1 MRDFHEVTVRE
12 RKMEKIYKNQGKIT
26 EVITPIWGELKAK
39 GWTQQKL
46 ANKLEITQPAA
57 GRIVNGW
64 QAKAGQ
70 REPYPRS
77 PGQLIDFCNVTNTSL
92 AEFDIVNEESV
103 LAKAKF
109 LYLATV
115 SAKGEETGTPLGIKY
130 GVTKTTPEQRLVEV
144 NTQKPQFNH
153 RLFLSVEFAGLNN
166 AAAAEDA
173 LVKEFG
179 KEPPGEYV
187 YARKDDV
194 WPHLIGFIKYLK
206 HEVKYY

>member
-1 MRDFHEVTVRE
+1 
-12 RKMEKIYKNQGKIT
+12 MEKIYKDEESIT
-26 EVITPIWGELKAK
+26 EVITPIWCELKAK
-39 GWTQQKL
+39 GWTQSVL
-46 ANKLEITQPAA
+46 AEKMGITQPAA

-64 QAKAGQ
+64 QAKGGR
-70 REPYPRS
+70 REPYGRNADV
-77 PGQLIDFCNVTNTSL
+77 LIGFCNATGTSL
-92 AEFDIVNEESV
+92 AEFDIVNEESA

-130 GVTKTTPEQRLVEV
+130 GVTKKTPEQRLIGV

>member
-1 MRDFHEVTVRE
+1 M
-12 RKMEKIYKNQGKIT
+12 IT
-26 EVITPIWGELKAK
+26 EVITPRWCELKAK
-39 GWTQQKL
+39 GWTQQELGDKL
-46 ANKLEITQPAA
+46 GITQPAA

-70 REPYPRS
+70 REPYRRTADN
-77 PGQLIDFCNVTNTSL
+77 LIDFCNATGTSL
-92 AEFDIVNEESV
+92 AEFDIVNEESA

-130 GVTKTTPEQRLVEV
+130 GVTKASPEQRLIGV

-194 WPHLIGFIKYLK
+194 WPYLIGFIKYLK